1 MEFGSLPVLIR
12 STRKPGKI
20 KVKAHVQF
28 EGTNAPVA
36 TEIELE
42 SIPSER
48 FCYTEE
54 ETDAQS
60 AGAGLAGSPV
70 RTERMAG
77 KVVLTEEERQKVLM
91 EVERQQTEF
100 GTEK

>member
-1 MEFGSLPVLIR
+1 MCSL
-12 STRKPGKI
+12 K
-20 KVKAHVQF
+20 
-28 EGTNAPVA
+28 
-36 TEIELE
+36 
-42 SIPSER
+42 ER
-48 FCYTEE
+48 MHRLL
-54 ETDAQS
+54 
-60 AGAGLAGSPV
+60 GVAGSPV

>member
-1 MEFGSLPVLIR
+1 MNMKLHTDSRFDILI
-12 STRKPGKI
+12 
-20 KVKAHVQF
+20 
-28 EGTNAPVA
+28 
-36 TEIELE
+36 
-42 SIPSER
+42 
-48 FCYTEE
+48 
-54 ETDAQS
+54 

>member
-1 MEFGSLPVLIR
+1 MELHS
-12 STRKPGKI
+12 
-20 KVKAHVQF
+20 
-28 EGTNAPVA
+28 
-36 TEIELE
+36 
-42 SIPSER
+42 
-48 FCYTEE
+48 
-54 ETDAQS
+54 QS
-60 AGAGLAGSPV
+60 VGAGLAGSPV